1 MPAGTPTT
9 INAANN
15 MANFTPEPQDY
26 SITHLLANTFGEVTA
41 NIFGSTAGGGLP
53 DILGT
58 AFAYFNSAVLF
69 FGTVILAYVTVF
81 G

>member
-1 MPAGTPTT
+1 MPAGTPT
-9 INAANN
+9 NN

-53 DILGT
+53 DILVQPSPISI
-58 AFAYFNSAVLF
+58 APSCF
-69 FGTVILAYVTVF
+69 LAR
-81 G
+81 